1 MKKEIIT
8 IIALGSSVLLLSSCE
23 SPEEKAKRLACE
35 ELMSLNITAPQ
46 YDAQLVAEAAKGSV
60 KRMQLLLLAGADVN
74 AVDDEGSSPLRAA
87 IMSQNTNAVK
97 FLIENGADVSHPG
110 KQGETP
116 IFTAVRNRNNDVR
129 DLLIAAGARMD
140 SVDKDGNTLLMV
152 AAEAG
157 NKAFVQKL
165 LEHGIEVNES
175 NAEGNTA
182 IHLSVSDVEL
192 LKLLLNAGAEV
203 NVCNSNGETA
213 LHDAVSNPESLKL
226 LLASGADINV
236 LDKQGYTPLMKAVKQ
251 QNVEAVQVLLN
262 AKADAS
268 IVCPGNLPLIAL
280 AAESGQV
287 KIVQDLID
295 YGINAESNFTI
306 NGKITNALSYA
317 KSKEVRELFK
327 KMGCYE
333 IISTDEAI
341 RLLEKYEIINF
352 NPYSDVSSN
361 PFSGTS
367 AIKKGNEVVKLSKQI
382 MYEYQLV
389 KEGTKKVSD
398 YSYINTIYDLRN
410 ALPTKHFPTES
421 VVAFAIAGSGLDKT
435 HKKTNS
441 FDELVHACR
450 WGDATVVKILL
461 DYPGFIDDL
470 NKANL
475 FSNPLD
481 YAAEGG
487 HADVVKVL
495 LSASSLDIKKL
506 GEIPVYRAVE
516 KGHVDTVKALLADS
530 RIDVNGAYMGKGGP
544 TPLEIAIVNENTE
557 MVKILLSAPGVDVN
571 HKGGEPLYLAAKN
584 RNMEIVKLLLAA
596 PGIDVDAAIS
606 KAEEYKILDNG
617 RSLEFLKKA
626 VAK

>member
-97 FLIENGADVSHPG
+97 FLIENGADVSHLG

-165 LEHGIEVNES
+165 LEHGIEVN
-175 NAEGNTA
+175 
-182 IHLSVSDVEL
+182 
-192 LKLLLNAGAEV
+192 
-203 NVCNSNGETA
+203 VCNSNGETA
-213 LHDAVSNPESLKL
+213 LHFAVSNPESLKL
-226 LLASGADINV
+226 LLANGADINV
-236 LDKQGYTPLMKAVKQ
+236 LDKQGYSPLMKAVKQ

-317 KSKEVRELFK
+317 NSKEVRELFK

-367 AIKKGNEVVKLSKQI
+367 ALEKGNEVVKLSKQI

-398 YSYINTIYDLRN
+398 YSYINTIYELRN
-410 ALPTKHFPTES
+410 ALPTKYFPTES

-441 FDELVHACR
+441 FAELAHACR

-470 NKANL
+470 NNANL
-475 FSNPLD
+475 FFSSPLSD
-481 YAAEGG
+481 AAAGG
-487 HADVVKVL
+487 HVDVVKVL
-495 LSASSLDIKKL
+495 LSATSLDIKKL
-506 GEIPVYRAVE
+506 GPIPVYKAVE

-530 RIDVNGAYMGKGGP
+530 RFDVNGGCGT

-557 MVKILLSAPGVDVN
+557 MVKILLSAPGVDIN
-571 HKGGEPLYLAAKN
+571 HEGGQPLYLAAKN